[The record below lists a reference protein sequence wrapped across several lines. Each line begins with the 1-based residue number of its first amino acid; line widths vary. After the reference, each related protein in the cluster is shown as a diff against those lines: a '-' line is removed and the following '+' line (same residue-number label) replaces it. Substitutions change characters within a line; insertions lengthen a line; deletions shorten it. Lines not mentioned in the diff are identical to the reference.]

1 VSVRRRHGFS
11 LIELLISLTIVTI
24 LGASLTRLMTSQ
36 MRFFSMMGSK
46 RDARA
51 ITRGSLLILQNE
63 LRMLETSGVDSATN
77 LKLVLKV
84 PYVFG
89 VVCSTST
96 VSLLPVDSLIYSSA
110 VPGGYAWRD
119 TATSGGYTYV
129 TQNAAPGSGTASTC
143 TGQSITTLT
152 GGRVIT
158 VSPTMSSSAAV
169 GAPVFLWQKVTY
181 EFKASTAVSGATAL
195 WRTVNGGSADEI
207 AVPFDTSAKFRFYVL
222 DRDTSQ
228 VGVPSSLSQIRG
240 IDLQLDAKA
249 EKRVAGRAATET
261 AKVRASVFFRNR
273 AL

>member
-1 VSVRRRHGFS
+1 MRRRGGFS
-11 LIELLISLTIVTI
+11 LIELLIALTIVAV

-36 MRFFSMMGSK
+36 MRYFNLMSAK
-46 RDARA
+46 KDTRA

-77 LKLVLKV
+77 LRLVLKV

-89 VVCSTST
+89 VVCSNST
-96 VSLLPVDSLIYSSA
+96 VSLLPVDSLIYASA
-110 VPGGYAWRD
+110 IPGGYAWRD
-119 TATSGGYTYV
+119 TATSGTYTYV
-129 TQNAAPGSGTASTC
+129 NQTSAPSTGTTATC

-152 GGRVIT
+152 GGRVIA
-158 VSPTMSSSAAV
+158 VSPTMASGAVV
-169 GAPVFLWQKVTY
+169 GAPFFLWQKVTY
-181 EFKASTAVSGATAL
+181 EFKASTSVSGATAL

-228 VGVPSSLSQIRG
+228 VTVPGTLSQLRG
-240 IDLQLDAKA
+240 IDLQLDSKA
-249 EKRVAGRAATET
+249 VRRVAGRSTTET